1 MPTRRLSCAGVTR
14 RAIHLVVAVLITA
27 GGSVLIG
34 PQSAALGA
42 VQRPSGGHETIE
54 TPAIREVVTHSPPI
68 TIGFVGPARF
78 NGVTFNASGSV
89 VTVQKWFGTIAPVD
103 ATVDKTQLV
112 SRREYAHILAGPLSG
127 LWVRVDPSF
136 TLALG
141 KSPPPPPCR
150 YDDVLTSRRSASKH
164 AITLLDTIYNVG
176 PKYAPAD
183 LRDSG
188 NYALNGGYRVR
199 SIIGSDL
206 RALAQAA
213 SAAGAPIQ
221 LVSAYRSYSQQAAT
235 FQHWVNIGGYAQALL
250 TSARAGH
257 SEHQLGTTIDVTSR
271 GGAAPWTYADWAAT
285 KAGAWM
291 KKQAWK
297 YGFVMS
303 YPKGMTA
310 VTCYSYEPWHYRY
323 VGKPIAAALRSAGVT
338 LRVAIWAAHGP

>member
-1 MPTRRLSCAGVTR
+1 M
-14 RAIHLVVAVLITA
+14 
-27 GGSVLIG
+27 
-34 PQSAALGA
+34 
-42 VQRPSGGHETIE
+42 
-54 TPAIREVVTHSPPI
+54 
-68 TIGFVGPARF
+68 
-78 NGVTFNASGSV
+78 
-89 VTVQKWFGTIAPVD
+89 TVQKWFGTIAPVD
-103 ATVDKTQLV
+103 ATVNKTQLV
-112 SRREYAHILAGPLSG
+112 SGREYAHILEGPLSR

-150 YDDVLTSRRSASKH
+150 YDDVLTSRRSASKY

-235 FQHWVNIGGYAQALL
+235 FQYWVSVGGYSQALL

>member
-1 MPTRRLSCAGVTR
+1 MTR
-14 RAIHLVVAVLITA
+14 RAIHVAVAVLVAA
-27 GGSVLIG
+27 GGSVLAG

-42 VQRPSGGHETIE
+42 VQRPSGVHETIE
-54 TPAIREVVTHSPPI
+54 RPAIRELVTHSPPI
-68 TIGFVGPARF
+68 AIGFVGPARF
-78 NGVTFNASGSV
+78 AGVTFNASGSV
-89 VTVQKWFGTIAPVD
+89 VTVQEWFGTIVRVD
-103 ATVDKTQLV
+103 ATAHETQLV
-112 SRREYAHILAGPLSG
+112 SGREYAHILAGPLSG

-136 TLALG
+136 TLARG
-141 KSPPPPPCR
+141 QTPPPPACR
-150 YDDVLTSRRSASKH
+150 YADVLTSRRSAIKH
-164 AITLLDTIYNVG
+164 AITLLDTIYKVG
-176 PKYAPAD
+176 PKYAPSD

-188 NYALNGGYRVR
+188 NYALNGGHRVR

-206 RALAQAA
+206 RAMARAA
-213 SAAGAPIQ
+213 RAAGAAIQ
-221 LVSAYRSYSQQAAT
+221 LASAYRSYSQQAAT
-235 FQHWVNIGGYAQALL
+235 FQHWVSVGGYSQALL

-257 SEHQLGTTIDVTSR
+257 SEHQLGTTIDVTSQ

-323 VGKPIAAALRSAGVT
+323 VGKPIAAALRSTGLT
-338 LRVAIWAAHGP
+338 LRAAIWAAYGP